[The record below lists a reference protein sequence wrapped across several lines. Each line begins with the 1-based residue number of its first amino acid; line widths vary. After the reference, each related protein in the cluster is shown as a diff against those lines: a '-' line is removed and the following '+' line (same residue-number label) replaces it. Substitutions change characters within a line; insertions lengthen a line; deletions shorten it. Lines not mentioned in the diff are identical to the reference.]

1 MISIRRRP
9 VFTGFVSLLVLT
21 AGLTSCGNSGKQD
34 VDNGTG
40 EEKSGTSSSGK
51 DTLVQTIFYSVPSPI
66 ETASLIQKTGVPYNK
81 DFLNDIQNVPKY
93 TTTGSKA
100 LNLGVYGTDLSFT
113 SIYDQTQESMIY
125 LKCANNLANGLGIS
139 NAFGEE
145 TANRLDANK
154 NNRDSLL
161 GIISESFWQADSYLK
176 DSERP
181 GTSSLII
188 AGGWIEAVYI
198 ATKLQSSS
206 KNAEITTRIAEQK
219 FTLENLVKMLK
230 RYDFDATIADV
241 YKDLIDLKTVFDQIS
256 LVKSPSESSKDP
268 KTGITTIG
276 SKSKLNITPEQLKAI
291 SDKIEILRAKI
302 TK

>member
-1 MISIRRRP
+1 MISRGFRP
-9 VFTGFVSLLVLT
+9 YFIGFSSLLLLALGWT
-21 AGLTSCGNSGKQD
+21 GCGNSGKQD
-34 VDNGTG
+34 ADNITG
-40 EEKSGTSSSGK
+40 DEKPSTPSTVK
-51 DTLVQTIFYSVPSPI
+51 DTLAQTIFYSVPSPI

-81 DFLNDIQNVPKY
+81 DYLNDIQNVSKY
-93 TTTGSKA
+93 TTTGSEA
-100 LNLGVYGTDLSFT
+100 LNLGVYGSDLSFT
-113 SIYDQTQESMIY
+113 SIYDQTQESMLY
-125 LKCANNLANGLGIS
+125 LKCANNLANRLGIS

-161 GIISESFWQADSYLK
+161 SIISESFWTADSYLK
-176 DSERP
+176 DNERP

-198 ATKLQSSS
+198 ATKLEASS

-230 RYDFDATIADV
+230 RYDFDATISDV
-241 YKDLIDLKTVFDQIS
+241 YKDLMDLKTVFDQIS
-256 LVKSPSESSKDP
+256 LVKSPSVSSTDA

-276 SKSKLNITPEQLKAI
+276 SKSKLNITPEQLKTI
-291 SDKIEILRAKI
+291 TEKIEVLRVKI